1 MRSLKA
7 LLAMA
12 SVACLLSIAIAQ
24 VAPSAIVGAVTDPS
38 GAVLG
43 DVEVIITDLATSSS
57 RSVQTGAD
65 GNYIAENAKPGSY
78 EISAKKSGFKETK
91 VTGIVLQVAQRA
103 RIDITLQ
110 VGTVTQQVE
119 VQGSVPT
126 LETETSSVGKVITN
140 HDVVNLPLNGRNFLQ
155 LATLIPGVS
164 KTYSPSYMETTGG
177 SVSENGMSNSSNNTM
192 VDGVMNQETGA
203 ARMTFSPS
211 IDMIQE
217 FKMQVNTYDAE
228 YGRTPGAQ
236 IEVISKRGGN
246 SYHGSAYE
254 FFRNSALDSRPYFQP
269 GSLPPFRR
277 NQFGATF
284 GGHIPHDKKDYF
296 FFSYEGLRSSQGL
309 TAVLTLFQPQYRPGF
324 GGSPDANFTGSGTV
338 IYDPQTGLPFPNDT
352 IPADRIN
359 AVDLFFMN
367 KFIPTAGVTNAG
379 FNNFVS
385 NPDQTYN
392 NNQYS
397 IRYDRDITSKDSLF
411 FRYTHN
417 KIVGLLP
424 RGDSGVALPLPGLGE
439 NINLYGQNHELRE
452 THMFGPTTMNTM
464 IFGFSQY
471 NQQRHPQTTNQNII
485 PDSGLQGVPD
495 AQAGIPNYS
504 ISGYNSLTD
513 NFVSP
518 ISQPF
523 DNYVFQDTF
532 SKVWKSHSLR
542 MGFDFL
548 YSRTQ
553 SFLNL
558 FDRGS
563 LNFGPYYTTASPTAV
578 GNNYNAYADWLLGV
592 PVSSSIWLK
601 PVVTD
606 WRSHTSSRFIQDD
619 WRVSKSLSVN
629 LGLRYDLY
637 TPTYDTENRMTALAL
652 PQGVNVY
659 PGSVPTLPGTAPG
672 AVTAESLGYPR
683 SLAFPTTYNNWSPRI
698 GFAWKLPHSDKT
710 VLRGGSAVF
719 YNWLVIDSAT
729 DLSLGPPWVPNT
741 SVTCTQITPCLDAT
755 APFSSNILSVPA
767 GNVANKTNRT
777 PYVIQYSLGI
787 QHEFNPALSLELNYV
802 GNAAFKNY
810 VPLNVNQ
817 PAPGPGSAV
826 SRSPFPAFGGLTD
839 VLSIGRSH
847 YDSLQAA
854 LRKTYDRTGLVFLAS
869 YTWSHALGDSV
880 SGPQFEENGSD
891 GASGVRYFKCL
902 SCEYGNTLYDIRQIF
917 SLSASYDLPFG
928 RGKMF
933 GSNANGVVNGFI
945 GGWSM
950 QSIVSLRTG
959 NYMTPHD
966 SVDVSNSGNSRP
978 DVTCNPNGFSH
989 SSRAAEVS
997 QWFNTAC
1004 FAQAA
1009 AFTFG
1014 TSGVGIIET
1023 PGYADF
1029 DLAFQK
1035 RFALGE
1041 RMGLQF
1047 RGELFNAFNHTN
1059 LGAPSVGAFG
1069 TPSFGTINSIVGS
1082 ARDVQLGMRF
1092 DF

>member
-1 MRSLKA
+1 MRSWRA
-7 LLAMA
+7 LLI
-12 SVACLLSIAIAQ
+12 VACLISAAAAQ
-24 VAPSAIVGAVTDPS
+24 VAPSAIVGTVSDPS
-38 GAVLG
+38 GAVLA
-43 DVEVIITDLATSSS
+43 DVEVTITDLTTGSS
-57 RSVQTGAD
+57 RVVQTGAD
-65 GNYIAENAKPGSY
+65 GNYTAENAKPGSY
-78 EISAKKSGFKETK
+78 EISAKKSGFKETRI
-91 VTGIVLQVAQRA
+91 TGIVLQVAQRA
-103 RIDITLQ
+103 RIDVLLQ
-110 VGTVTQQVE
+110 VGTVSQQVE
-119 VQGSVPT
+119 VQGAAPS
-126 LETETSSVGKVITN
+126 LETETSSVGKVITT
-140 HDVVNLPLNGRNFLQ
+140 HDVINLPLNGRNFLQ

-177 SVSENGMSNSSNNTM
+177 SVSEDGMSNSSNNTM
-192 VDGVMNQETGA
+192 LDGVMNQETGA

-236 IEVISKRGGN
+236 IEIVSKRGGT

-254 FFRNSALDSRPYFQP
+254 FFRNNALDASPYFQP
-269 GSLPPFRR
+269 GALPAFRR
-277 NQFGATF
+277 NQFGGTF
-284 GGHIPHDKKDYF
+284 GGYIPHDKKDF
-296 FFSYEGLRSSQGL
+296 FFVSYEGLRSSQGL

-324 GGSPDANFTGSGTV
+324 GGSPDANFTGSGTT
-338 IYDPQTGLPFPNDT
+338 IYDPTTGLPFPNDT

-359 AVDLFFMN
+359 PVTLFFMN

-379 FNNFVS
+379 VNNFVA
-385 NPDQTYN
+385 NPNQTYD
-392 NNQYS
+392 NNQIS
-397 IRYDRDITSKDSLF
+397 FRYDRDITSKDQLF
-411 FRYTHN
+411 FRYTRN
-417 KIVGLLP
+417 TVVALLP

-439 NINLYGQNHELRE
+439 NIHLYGMNHEIRE
-452 THMFGPTTMNTM
+452 THSFSPTTMNT
-464 IFGFSQY
+464 IILGFSQY
-471 NQQRHPQTTNQNII
+471 NQQRHPQTTNQNLI
-485 PDSGLQGVPD
+485 PESGLQGVPD
-495 AQAGIPNYS
+495 AQAGIPNFS
-504 ISGYNSLTD
+504 ISGYSSFTD
-513 NFVSP
+513 NYVSP

-532 SKVWKSHSLR
+532 AKVWGNHSLR
-542 MGFDFL
+542 IGFDFL

-553 SFLNL
+553 SYLNL

-563 LNFGPYYTTASPTAV
+563 LNFGPYYTTPSPTAI
-578 GNNYNAYADWLLGV
+578 GNEYNAYADWLLGT

-601 PVVTD
+601 PVITD
-606 WRSHTSSRFIQDD
+606 WRSHTSSEFIQDD
-619 WRVSKSLSVN
+619 WHVSKRLSLN

-637 TPTYDTENRMTALAL
+637 TPAYDTQNRMTALAL

-659 PGSVPTLPGTAPG
+659 AGSVPTLPGTPAG

-683 SLAFPTTYNNWSPRI
+683 NLDFPTTHNNFSPRF
-698 GFAWKLPHSDKT
+698 GFAWRLPHTDKT

-741 SVTCTQITPCLDAT
+741 SITCTQTTPCLDAT
-755 APFSSNILSVPA
+755 SPFSSNVLAVPSS
-767 GNVANKTNRT
+767 NVANKTNRT
-777 PYVIQYSLGI
+777 PYNIQYSLGI
-787 QHEFNPALSLELNYV
+787 QHEFNPALSLEVNYV
-802 GNAAFKNY
+802 GNAGFKNY
-810 VPLNVNQ
+810 VPLNINQ
-817 PAPGPGSAV
+817 PAPGPGTSI
-826 SRSPFPAFGGLTD
+826 SREPFPAFGGLTN

-869 YTWSHALGDSV
+869 YTYSHALGDSI
-880 SGPQFEENGSD
+880 SGPQFEENGTD
-891 GASGVRYFKCL
+891 GASGVRYYTCL
-902 SCEYGNTLYDIRQIF
+902 SCEYGNTLYDIRHIF

-928 RGKMF
+928 KGKMLA
-933 GSNANGVVNGFI
+933 SNANSVVNGFI

-950 QSIVSLRTG
+950 QGIVSLRTG
-959 NYMTPHD
+959 NYITPHD
-966 SVDVSNSGNSRP
+966 SVNVSNSGNTRP
-978 DVTCNPNGFSH
+978 DVICDPNGFSH
-989 SSRAAEVS
+989 SNRAAAVQ

-1004 FAQAA
+1004 FAQPA

-1041 RMGLQF
+1041 RVGLQF

-1082 ARDVQLGMRF
+1082 ARDIQLGLRF